1 MKKLALI
8 IALLMLT
15 ACTPASKAEKAEDN
29 NAQETVIKLDEKEQ
43 GEKNLEESKKQEE
56 PKKEPTVQH
65 IKVDGKDVKVEENL
79 EAKGIVKEVDHK
91 SHYLILETKDGDI
104 RFDEYNKAIITSTHE
119 RTIGPEKINVKDEL
133 LISYMKWN
141 DKTISNGI
149 KNLSNTEGSS
159 VFIPVEEK
167 QEFEEKYQQMA
178 YEALYKELLETRQK
192 DGEFLIVYPQ
202 VVDRFEDE
210 NVLKLYTISNYSWYV
225 LWDTNELEEKS
236 GASGGYVVIEYTKN
250 GDELKFKKIH
260 TLEFDGALTEESLK
274 KLVVDKPDAFDKYKE
289 TQNTSG
295 SDGKDA
301 EVKKLLDKH
310 GYKYKLIKNY

>member
-141 DKTISNGI
+141 DKIISNSI

-178 YEALYKELLETRQK
+178 YEALYKELIETRQK

-260 TLEFDGALTEESLK
+260 TLEFDGALTDESLK

-310 GYKYKLIKNY
+310 GYKYKLIENY